1 MVFTSQVL
9 ATMEGVLKGGT
20 VEEFDSHLMV
30 LGLLQGLDN
39 DVYRSLEVFQNAQ
52 DFRIE
57 DCRVMTEGSINKI
70 LKMGQGR
77 VQLLDGKVVS
87 VKESKGS
94 FLVGKDS
101 LHLVGKGFELVAV
114 V

>member
-1 MVFTSQVL
+1 MVFTSKVL
-9 ATMEGVLKGGT
+9 ATTEGVFKSGT
-20 VEEFDSHLMV
+20 VKKFDRHLMI

-39 DVYRSLEVFQNAQ
+39 DVYRSLEVFQNTQ

-57 DCRVMTEGSINKI
+57 DCRGMTEGSINKI

-77 VQLLDGKVVS
+77 VQLLNGKIVS

-101 LHLVGKGFELVAV
+101 LHLVSKGFELVAV